1 MNKIHYSSDVDAL
14 LIELNNNPIAYAEE
28 EGKTILHYSED
39 DQLVLIEK
47 TGEKTAVV
55 IDLKEWGQ
63 LWNEFYQN
71 LLDRSPVNE
80 DWINRSPFREKLDQA
95 LTWNANH
102 PPQLSDLESLKSKLD
117 NH

>member
-1 MNKIHYSSDVDAL
+1 MKGIQYIVD
-14 LIELNNNPIAYAEE
+14 E
-28 EGKTILHYSED
+28 
-39 DQLVLIEK
+39 

-80 DWINRSPFREKLDQA
+80 DWINRSLEK
-95 LTWNANH
+95 N
-102 PPQLSDLESLKSKLD
+102 
-117 NH
+117 

>member
-1 MNKIHYSSDVDAL
+1 MKGIQYIVD
-14 LIELNNNPIAYAEE
+14 E
-28 EGKTILHYSED
+28 
-39 DQLVLIEK
+39 

-71 LLDRSPVNE
+71 LLDRSPGNE

-95 LTWNANH
+95 LPWNANH
-102 PPQLSDLESLKSKLD
+102 PPQLSYLESLESKLE
-117 NH
+117 NNEC

>member
-1 MNKIHYSSDVDAL
+1 MKGIQYIVD
-14 LIELNNNPIAYAEE
+14 E
-28 EGKTILHYSED
+28 
-39 DQLVLIEK
+39 

-55 IDLKEWGQ
+55 
-63 LWNEFYQN
+63 NEFYQN

-102 PPQLSDLESLKSKLD
+102 RPQLSDLESLESKLE
-117 NH
+117 NNEC

>member
-1 MNKIHYSSDVDAL
+1 MKGIQYIVD
-14 LIELNNNPIAYAEE
+14 E
-28 EGKTILHYSED
+28 
-39 DQLVLIEK
+39 

-55 IDLKEWGQ
+55 
-63 LWNEFYQN
+63 NEFYQN

-102 PPQLSDLESLKSKLD
+102 PPQLSDLESLESKLE
-117 NH
+117 NNEC

>member
-1 MNKIHYSSDVDAL
+1 MKGIQYIVD
-14 LIELNNNPIAYAEE
+14 E
-28 EGKTILHYSED
+28 
-39 DQLVLIEK
+39 

-55 IDLKEWGQ
+55 
-63 LWNEFYQN
+63 NEFYQN

-102 PPQLSDLESLKSKLD
+102 PPRLSDIESLESKLE
-117 NH
+117 NNEC

>member
-1 MNKIHYSSDVDAL
+1 MKGIQYIVD
-14 LIELNNNPIAYAEE
+14 E
-28 EGKTILHYSED
+28 
-39 DQLVLIEK
+39 

-102 PPQLSDLESLKSKLD
+102 RPQLSDLESLESKLE
-117 NH
+117 NNEC

>member
-1 MNKIHYSSDVDAL
+1 MKGIQYIVD
-14 LIELNNNPIAYAEE
+14 E
-28 EGKTILHYSED
+28 
-39 DQLVLIEK
+39 

-80 DWINRSPFREKLDQA
+80 DWINRSPFREKLDP
-95 LTWNANH
+95 TFRR
-102 PPQLSDLESLKSKLD
+102 LKNTKEKTEKVEQSTK
-117 NH
+117 HKYSRKS

>member
-1 MNKIHYSSDVDAL
+1 MKGIQYIVD
-14 LIELNNNPIAYAEE
+14 E
-28 EGKTILHYSED
+28 
-39 DQLVLIEK
+39 

-55 IDLKEWGQ
+55 
-63 LWNEFYQN
+63 NEFYQN

-102 PPQLSDLESLKSKLD
+102 PPRLSDIESLESKLD
-117 NH
+117 NHEC